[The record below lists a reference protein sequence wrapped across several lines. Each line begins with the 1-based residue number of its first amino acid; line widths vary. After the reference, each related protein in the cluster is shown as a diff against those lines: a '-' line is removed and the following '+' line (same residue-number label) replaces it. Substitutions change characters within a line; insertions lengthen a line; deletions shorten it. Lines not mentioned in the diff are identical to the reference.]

1 MPNTNQVFKQI
12 EKDLIKE
19 SIGTQKEKT
28 VHQFLKYY
36 ICSDPTFHEIKIG
49 SHIVDVFQDNHI
61 YEIQTQ
67 GFDKMR
73 KKLDYL
79 LNLYPVTIVYPIM
92 IDKTIYKVDSDGV
105 LSNGRKS
112 PKKISSLSIGFE
124 LYKIK
129 DYLLNNN
136 LSFKLVLMKGDEFQT
151 TRIDKYKRI
160 KSTRIDQYPHE
171 ILNVVEI
178 NSKCDFSK
186 LIPDDLGLFKA
197 KDFGKISKLS
207 GRKLSSALLAFRHLG
222 VIELVNKDGKA
233 YVYKK
238 SDC

>member
-1 MPNTNQVFKQI
+1 MPNLEKVFEKI
-12 EKDLIKE
+12 ERDSIKE

-36 ICSDPTFHEIKIG
+36 VCSNPSFHEVKIG
-49 SHIVDVFQDNHI
+49 NHIVDILQDDQV

-79 LNLYPVTIVYPIM
+79 LNLYKVTIVYPVM

-105 LSNGRKS
+105 ISSVRKS
-112 PKKISSLSIGFE
+112 PKKTSPLSIGFE

-129 DYLLNNN
+129 DFLLNPN
-136 LSFKLVLMKGDEFQT
+136 LSFKLVLFAGDEYQT
-151 TRIDKYKRI
+151 TRLDKYKRV
-160 KSTRIDQYPHE
+160 KSTKIDQYPRNIIE
-171 ILNVVEI
+171 IIDI
-178 NSKCDFSK
+178 NSSNDFSQ

-197 KDFGKISKLS
+197 KDFGKVSKLS
-207 GRKLSSALLAFRHLG
+207 GRKLSSTLLAFRHLD
-222 VIELVNKDGKA
+222 VIKLVCKDGKA